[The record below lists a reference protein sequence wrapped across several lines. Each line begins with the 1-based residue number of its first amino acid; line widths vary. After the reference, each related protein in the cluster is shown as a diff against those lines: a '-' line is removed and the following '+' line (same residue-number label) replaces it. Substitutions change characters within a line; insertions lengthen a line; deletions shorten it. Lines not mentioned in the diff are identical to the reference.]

1 MATYQT
7 STPAKGIRE
16 SLADFIDHTS
26 AEDVPIYTMASKG
39 KIQNTFE
46 EWQTD
51 VVAAANKD
59 NAIVEGADATYPT
72 PTATTRLGNYVQ
84 TARKDFKIAAMLDIV
99 KKAGRSTETKY
110 QSLMQGIALKTDV
123 EAALCQNNAAVAP
136 ATGTAGKS
144 ASLETFA
151 WAINNTASATG
162 AHGTGAPNGSTT
174 VVAAGAPT
182 TAPVDAS
189 ATRALSEA
197 MVKATLS
204 DGYSKGARYKMA
216 VMGPVQKQA
225 FSALAGLA
233 STRNNFSTMKGKQG
247 VILGAADVYV
257 SDFGD
262 VALVPSQFMRSKTIL
277 FIDPE
282 GLEVKMGRR
291 FAEEELAKTGD
302 AEGRQIVTDFT
313 LVVRNPRRIA
323 KITDL
328 T

>member
-7 STPAKGIRE
+7 STPAKGLRE

-26 AEDVPIYTMASKG
+26 AEDTPIYSMARKG
-39 KIQNTFE
+39 TINATFE

-51 VVAAANKD
+51 VLAAASKD
-59 NAIVEGADATYPT
+59 NAIIEGADATYPT
-72 PTATTRLGNYVQ
+72 PTATKRIGNYVQ
-84 TARKDFKIAAMLDIV
+84 TARKDFKIASMLDIV

-110 QSLMQGIALKTDV
+110 QSLMQGAALKTDI
-123 EAALCQNNAAVAP
+123 EASISQNNAAVAP
-136 ATGTAGKS
+136 ATATAGKS

-151 WAINNTASATG
+151 WDVVS
-162 AHGTGAPNGSTT
+162 HGTGAPNGSTT
-174 VVAAGAPT
+174 VVTAGAPT
-182 TAPVDAS
+182 TAPVDSS
-189 ATRALSEA
+189 ATRALSEDL
-197 MVKATLS
+197 VKGVLA
-204 DGYSKGARYKMA
+204 DGYGKGARYKMA
-216 VMGPVQKQA
+216 VMGPTQKQA
-225 FSALAGLA
+225 FSALAGLS

-291 FAEEELAKTGD
+291 FKEEELAKTGD

-313 LVVRNPRRIA
+313 LVVRNPRLVGKLA
-323 KITDL
+323 DL

>member
-7 STPAKGIRE
+7 STPAKGLRE
-16 SLADFIDHTS
+16 SLADFIENISPEET
-26 AEDVPIYTMASKG
+26 PIYSMARKG
-39 KIQNTFE
+39 TISATLE

-51 VVAAANKD
+51 VLAAGSAN
-59 NAIVEGADATYPT
+59 NAIIEGADATYAT

-84 TARKDFKIAAMLDIV
+84 TARKDFKIAALLDVV

-110 QSLMQGIALKTDV
+110 QSYKQGNELKTDV
-123 EAALCQNNAAVAP
+123 EASLSQNNAAVAP

-162 AHGTGAPNGSTT
+162 AHGTGTPNGSTT
-174 VVAAGAPT
+174 VVTAGAPT

-197 MVKATLS
+197 MVKATLA
-204 DGYSKGARYKMA
+204 DGYAKGARYKMA
-216 VMGPVQKQA
+216 VMGPTQKQA
-225 FSALAGLA
+225 FSALTGLS
-233 STRNNFSTMKGKQG
+233 STRNNFSGMKGKQG

-262 VALVPSQFMRSKTIL
+262 IALVPSQFVRSNTIL

-282 GLEVKMGRR
+282 MVEVKLGRR
-291 FAEEELAKTGD
+291 FKEEELAKTGD
-302 AEGRQIVTDFT
+302 SEGRQIITDFT
-313 LVVRNPRRIA
+313 LVVRNPRGVG